1 MVHDDLDVSKD
12 YCLEKHVGKA
22 CIHTVSVGATTVS
35 GLEVSSSRHH
45 LVSFKKKKGRTLI
58 SERNNPIG
66 ILDNTVSE
74 NGHLIA
80 NYRNCLKRTVTLDL
94 KYQI

>member
-1 MVHDDLDVSKD
+1 MVHDDLDVRKG

-22 CIHTVSVGATTVS
+22 CIHTVSVGATTVR

-45 LVSFKKKKGRTLI
+45 PISFKKKKGRTLI
-58 SERNNPIG
+58 YERNNPIG

-74 NGHLIA
+74 NGHLTA
-80 NYRNCLKRTVTLDL
+80 NYRNCLKIEV
-94 KYQI
+94 

>member
-22 CIHTVSVGATTVS
+22 CIYTVSVGATTVS

-45 LVSFKKKKGRTLI
+45 LVSFKKKKRQNL
-58 SERNNPIG
+58 NF
-66 ILDNTVSE
+66 
-74 NGHLIA
+74 
-80 NYRNCLKRTVTLDL
+80 
-94 KYQI
+94 

>member
-45 LVSFKKKKGRTLI
+45 LVSFKKKKA
-58 SERNNPIG
+58 EP
-66 ILDNTVSE
+66 
-74 NGHLIA
+74 
-80 NYRNCLKRTVTLDL
+80 
-94 KYQI
+94 

>member
-22 CIHTVSVGATTVS
+22 CIYTVSVGATTVS

-45 LVSFKKKKGRTLI
+45 LVSFKKKKKA
-58 SERNNPIG
+58 EP
-66 ILDNTVSE
+66 
-74 NGHLIA
+74 
-80 NYRNCLKRTVTLDL
+80 
-94 KYQI
+94 